1 MPFIASLQIDVYMG
15 INGITS
21 LDIMRSKLA
30 SPGYLYISWVD
41 EHLSWNRSAYNG
53 LHRLMVEAN
62 EVWTPNIVQRNG
74 MKIELSVAQAWL
86 NDNGRMNFI
95 ISTTYEGD
103 CLLDVRRYP
112 LDVHEC
118 TLSISP
124 YALDASE
131 IQFRHLTNI
140 SSTNIVVDHG
150 EWEIID
156 SRADV
161 VSYEEIVSGA
171 TFVGY
176 ENTLILSRRYKYVMV
191 HTILPYGT
199 FTLLNLMIYLVPLR
213 SGERITFSITVLLAF
228 VFFTSDISDELP
240 NNSMRLSYMS
250 VGMAA
255 LIITTTFSVMIS
267 VILCRMDLETTVPIP
282 RILESITSKWYK
294 YIQKRESSKP
304 PPSSSPIQDE
314 ISQNENCDEKQVSI
328 DENEEISVEM
338 TESITWSDVAKMVD
352 HLLFYTNL
360 ILIGLVGLSGVALV
374 AIN

>member
-1 MPFIASLQIDVYMG
+1 MG

-41 EHLSWNRSAYNG
+41 EHLSWNRSTYNG

-86 NDNGRMNFI
+86 NENGRMNFI

-103 CLLDVRRYP
+103 CQLDVRRYP

-118 TLSISP
+118 TFSISP

-131 IQFRHLTNI
+131 IQFRQLTNI
-140 SSTNIVVDHG
+140 SSTNIVIDHG

-191 HTILPYGT
+191 HTILPYAT

-255 LIITTTFSVMIS
+255 LNITTTFSVMIS

-282 RILESITSKWYK
+282 RLLESITSKWYK

-304 PPSSSPIQDE
+304 PPSSSPIPDKTSRNQ
-314 ISQNENCDEKQVSI
+314 NCDEKQESI
-328 DENEEISVEM
+328 DENEEVSVEI

-352 HLLFYTNL
+352 HMLFYINL
-360 ILIGLVGLSGVALV
+360 IFIGLVGISGVALV
-374 AIN
+374 AINR